1 MTHQEPLPS
10 ELLLNEVVRL
20 FPSFM
25 EDPVDAA
32 QCRGNAG
39 VYVLDPSGRVFGH
52 VFGTDKVLGRQF
64 LGLAHRKA
72 LQVWSTGYAT
82 GRFEELVYAGKLDEC
97 QFGVNRPDFI
107 GWEGGVAFV
116 LPDGSLLAAGFSGFR
131 GVNDVAILKRAAASV
146 PGLKAKED

>member
-1 MTHQEPLPS
+1 MPAHAPCPAEQ
-10 ELLLNEVVRL
+10 LLNEVIRL
-20 FPSFM
+20 FPSFL

-39 VYVLDPSGRVFGH
+39 VYLFDPSGRVFGH
-52 VFGTDKVLGRQF
+52 VFGTDKALARQF

-107 GWEGGVAFV
+107 GWEGGVPFV

-131 GVNDVAILKRAAASV
+131 GMNDVAILKRAAAAV
-146 PGLKAKED
+146 PGLTVREA